1 MDVCLPFFMLNAYIL
16 SVHSSSGFYEE
27 LHQVVVTLPSRQVK
41 RLKLGD
47 WRFVRDLLSSRGL
60 NLVVGWTFPSF
71 ELFLGKALFEQIF
84 WNIKLFQ
91 IFETLLY
98 NTLQYFRILSCS
110 WANNWVYKY
119 PQVAPECVRGEV
131 LSTRRGFRLL
141 SLRTAGCCPPKIREE
156 GIDGVGPK
164 TI

>member
-47 WRFVRDLLSSRGL
+47 RRFVRDSRGL
-60 NLVVGWTFPSF
+60 NLVVRWTFPSF

-84 WNIKLFQ
+84 
-91 IFETLLY
+91 
-98 NTLQYFRILSCS
+98 
-110 WANNWVYKY
+110 
-119 PQVAPECVRGEV
+119 
-131 LSTRRGFRLL
+131 
-141 SLRTAGCCPPKIREE
+141 
-156 GIDGVGPK
+156 
-164 TI
+164 